1 MNLLEAASFVLR
13 SVVPG
18 AVLVAAL
25 PAGIW
30 IFSGADRPI
39 KWWVFVVPA
48 LVGIAILLFT
58 DGWDLFAAW
67 WGQDSYDRAWPVT
80 QLDPEIETKWFQLK
94 LRAIG
99 LAIGYVVGVVA
110 LLLYSAD

>member
-1 MNLLEAASFVLR
+1 MNLLDAISFVLH
-13 SVVPG
+13 SVLLG
-18 AVLVAAL
+18 AAIVAAL
-25 PAGIW
+25 PLGIW
-30 IFSGADRPI
+30 VVSGADRPI
-39 KWWVFVVPA
+39 KWWVFAIPA
-48 LVGIAILLFT
+48 LVGVAILLFT

-80 QLDPEIETKWFQLK
+80 QLDPEIETKWVQLK

-110 LLLYSAD
+110 LLWYSAD